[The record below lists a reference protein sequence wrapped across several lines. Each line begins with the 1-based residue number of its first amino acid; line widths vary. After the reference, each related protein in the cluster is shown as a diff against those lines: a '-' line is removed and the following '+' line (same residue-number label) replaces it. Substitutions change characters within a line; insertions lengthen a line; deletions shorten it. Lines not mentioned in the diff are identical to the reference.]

1 MTSSSQ
7 LVMTQGPEP
16 GQAFPLDKDAL
27 GLGREPSNDIV
38 INHPQVSRRH
48 ARITRQGGFMVIE
61 DLGSTNG
68 TFANGMRLSGP
79 HTLASGDVIGLGEAV
94 LLTYRAPDTAA
105 TERLVGRP
113 MVAPPP
119 PTHAAPFLD
128 AQPPPPAHSIPPP
141 PLALPEEEKKDRGWL
156 RIGCGCLAILIV
168 TACVGVF
175 VLDYLKILPA
185 FFYEPLRWLGII

>member
-1 MTSSSQ
+1 MTSGSQ

-16 GQAFPLDKDAL
+16 GQVFPLDKDIL
-27 GLGREPSNDIV
+27 GLGREPGNDIV

-79 HTLASGDVIGLGEAV
+79 HTLAGGDVIGLGEAV
-94 LLTYRAPDTAA
+94 LLTYRAPDAAA

-113 MVAPPP
+113 VVAPP

-128 AQPPPPAHSIPPP
+128 VQPPPPDHSIPPP
-141 PLALPEEEKKDRGWL
+141 PVALPEEGKKDRGWL
-156 RIGCGCLAILIV
+156 RLGCGCLAILIV

-175 VLDYLKILPA
+175 VLDYLRLLPSI
-185 FFYEPLRWLGII
+185 FYEPLRWLGVI